1 MKYKNALNPNTLD
14 FPFEVKLAE
23 DDDGP
28 GTIEGYGSMF
38 NIMDRG
44 GDMVLPGAFKK
55 SLREW
60 KKLKQLPSM
69 LWSHDTSMPI
79 GVWTSMEEDDKGLK
93 LKGEL
98 VLDVPQAAAAHALLK
113 RNAVKGLSIGY
124 RTRDYEIDRSTGVR
138 RLKEV
143 ELWEVSLVSIPMLAE
158 AQVTGVKN
166 HSEFDAPFWEKTF
179 RDGGLSNR
187 EAKLAT
193 SLVRKGL
200 RDEAP
205 SGEDPI
211 RDGVRDLLLN
221 LRIAQQ
227 AVR

>member
-1 MKYKNALNPNTLD
+1 MERKNSNKYDSLD
-14 FPFEVKLAE
+14 FDLEVKLAGDE
-23 DDDGP
+23 SAP

-44 GDMVLPGAFKK
+44 GDMVMPGAFKK
-55 SLREW
+55 TLREW
-60 KKLKQLPSM
+60 KKMKQLPQM
-69 LWSHDTSMPI
+69 LWSHDMSMPI
-79 GVWTSMEEDDKGLK
+79 GLWTSMEEDEKGLK

-98 VLDVPQAAAAHALLK
+98 ILEVPQAATAHALLK
-113 RNAVKGLSIGY
+113 RSAVKGLSIGY
-124 RTRDYEIDRSTGVR
+124 RTRDYEIDRTTGVR
-138 RLKEV
+138 KLKDV
-143 ELWEVSLVSIPMLAE
+143 ELYEVSLVAIPMLPE
-158 AQVTGVKN
+158 AQVTGVKTN
-166 HSEFDAPFWEKTF
+166 TPFDAPAWEKVF

-205 SGEDPI
+205 SGNDPL

-221 LRIAQQ
+221 LRIAQES
-227 AVR
+227 VR